1 MSQSSGKQKK
11 FEYLEHPADIAIKVY
26 GRNLQELFENA
37 ALGLYDILSPKK
49 KSDDSEYHREHTFSS
64 DSEEG
69 LLVSFLNELLFI
81 ALKEHL
87 IFYKFLFNID
97 CSGKE
102 KMLVCAM
109 TGHKIEGIEREVKA
123 VTYHR
128 MKIRKVK
135 NFLETEIIFD
145 I

>member
-11 FEYLEHPADIAIKVY
+11 FEYIEHPADIAIRVY

-37 ALGLYDILSPKK
+37 AMGLYDILKPQKK
-49 KSDDSEYHREHTFSS
+49 IKEPQYQREKTFYS
-64 DSEEG
+64 DSKEG
-69 LLVSFLNELLFI
+69 LLVCFLNELLFI

-87 IFYKFLFNID
+87 IFYKYLFNID
-97 CSGKE
+97 CSEKE
-102 KMLVCAM
+102 NKLVCVT
-109 TGHKIEGIEREVKA
+109 TGHRSEGVEREVKA

-128 MKIRKVK
+128 MEIKKVR
-135 NFLETEIIFD
+135 NFLQTEIIFD